1 MPSLRILG
9 NASAAPPANG
19 ACSAYLVEARDT
31 KVLLD
36 CGPGSLA
43 RIRAATD
50 VSELD
55 AIVISHMHTD
65 HFLDLLAMNVALR
78 TQEAG
83 RAVGGAPWR
92 VPLYLPPGGLETLEA
107 CFAGLATNVSGT
119 TAARWRD
126 SFDAREYDP
135 AETLVAGPVSVTFV
149 GPTKHSQLDYGMR
162 LECGGRVLGYTG
174 DTAFCEAAIEVGRG
188 ADLFLAECTLMDAGR
203 ASDTHT
209 CAAELATMARAA
221 RPGRLLATHFLRHD
235 EPWRAELSKRLT
247 EGMDATEHHLVALG
261 DVYEF

>member
-1 MPSLRILG
+1 MPTLRILG

-43 RIRAATD
+43 NIRGATD

-78 TQEAG
+78 TQETG
-83 RAVGGAPWR
+83 RMTGGAPWR
-92 VPLYLPPGGLETLEA
+92 VPLYLPPGGLQTLEA

-119 TAARWRD
+119 TASRWRE

-135 AETLVAGPVSVTFV
+135 AETLSAGRIAVTFV

-162 LECGGRVLGYTG
+162 LACDGRVLGYTG

-209 CAAELATMARAA
+209 CAAELAAMANAA
-221 RPGRLLATHFLRHD
+221 RPGRLLATHFLHHD
-235 EPWRAELSKRLT
+235 EPWRSELSRRLT
-247 EGMDATEHHLVALG
+247 EGMGSTEHHVVALG
-261 DVYEF
+261 DIYEF